1 MRYADINKRYTEIV
15 AEYIG
20 NGYTI
25 NTATMS
31 GSQGETAKIDL
42 TNGTEIIRIM
52 IDTFSDWMNFL
63 EGAEIIVGK
72 VVDEDVTPHSDS
84 GWDTIWNNR
93 LEVLRTERFYKLG
106 EDRRHGT
113 FYGSEA
119 EAKTVADLR
128 RSRYS
133 LRESTRKTENIT
145 DKAMGIAKRIIRRE
159 FGVKR
164 ISEADITVSKYN
176 GAYTIG
182 YKGKAYR
189 LH

>member
-1 MRYADINKRYTEIV
+1 MKYVDINKRYTEIV

-20 NGYTI
+20 KGYAI

-31 GSQGETAKIDL
+31 GSQGETAKVDL
-42 TNGTEIIRIM
+42 TNGTEIIRVM
-52 IDTFSDWMNFL
+52 IDTFSDWMNSL
-63 EGAEIIVGK
+63 NGVEITVGK
-72 VVDEDVTPHSDS
+72 VTDEDVHPHSNSD
-84 GWDTIWNNR
+84 WATIWNNR
-93 LEVLRTERFYKLG
+93 LEILSTERFYKIG

-119 EAKTVADLR
+119 EAKAVVTIR
-128 RSRYS
+128 RSRYF
-133 LRESTRKTENIT
+133 LRESARKTENIT
-145 DKAMGIAKRIIRRE
+145 EKAMEIAKRIIRRE

-164 ISEADITVSKYN
+164 ICEADIKVSKCN
-176 GAYTIG
+176 GTYTIG

>member
-1 MRYADINKRYTEIV
+1 MKYADINRRYTEIV

-20 NGYTI
+20 KGYTI

-52 IDTFSDWMNFL
+52 VDTFSDWTNSL
-63 EGAEIIVGK
+63 EGVEIIVGK
-72 VVDEDVTPHSDS
+72 VTEEDVRPHSNSD
-84 GWDTIWNNR
+84 WATIWNNR
-93 LEVLRTERFYKLG
+93 LEILSAERFYKIG

-119 EAKTVADLR
+119 EAKAVVTIR
-128 RSRYS
+128 RSRYF
-133 LRESTRKTENIT
+133 LHESTRKTENIT
-145 DKAMGIAKRIIRRE
+145 GKAMEIAKRIIRRE

-164 ISEADITVSKYN
+164 ICEADIKVSKYN
-176 GAYTIG
+176 GTYTIG
-182 YKGKAYR
+182 YKGKTYR
-189 LH
+189 LR